1 MCVCWLYKWDM
12 TLNFQSSLNE
22 RKLLTSRRTVSFS
35 RTALLYEFVINFD
48 CENLTYSHF
57 LCTSIYWVSSSVTSR
72 VQQAPGVCELDVVFS
87 RDSLTR
93 LVVISFVC
101 SLRRRGIV
109 HCETRSLEHACTT
122 PGVSVM
128 HRSRSDGLGHDRAQL
143 DDSVCEFSTIIFFF
157 NLILHYLVH

>member
-1 MCVCWLYKWDM
+1 M
-12 TLNFQSSLNE
+12 
-22 RKLLTSRRTVSFS
+22 
-35 RTALLYEFVINFD
+35 LYEFVINVD
-48 CENLTYSHF
+48 CENVTNSHF
-57 LCTSIYWVSSSVTSR
+57 LYMSIYWVSSSVTSR

-87 RDSLTR
+87 RDSLTH

-143 DDSVCEFSTIIFFF
+143 DDSVCVFVCACVSSAQSFSS
-157 NLILHYLVH
+157 LISNYVILYTHRLRFTVC